1 MLEAI
6 IIHFELSEVP
16 FEIFLSACY
25 HLNNLIEEILLNASF
40 SNLNK
45 VPQNQVKAIMGD
57 LLSTF
62 SVYLEY
68 EEKHSELVETML

>member
-1 MLEAI
+1 MG
-6 IIHFELSEVP
+6 SETKD
-16 FEIFLSACY
+16 Y
-25 HLNNLIEEILLNASF
+25 MHLNNLIEEILLNASF

-57 LLSTF
+57 LLTTF